1 MGVGQVGGGR
11 SSNTNIAPRL
21 YVQFEHSLLVL
32 KVKYYACRIYFQEN
46 TKRLQKFNGK
56 CQQSWDNLDRS
67 KKRKNISKNKQASR
81 KKFVTPKRR
90 PKS

>member
-1 MGVGQVGGGR
+1 MGGGR

-46 TKRLQKFNGK
+46 IRNAYKSLMESVNKVGITWIVPKKEKILVKTNRHLEK
-56 CQQSWDNLDRS
+56 NL
-67 KKRKNISKNKQASR
+67 
-81 KKFVTPKRR
+81 
-90 PKS
+90 